1 MPLSQRLPNS
11 DDRELLYIT
20 DILGKK
26 VNKFTSLKK
35 ICSSLHFI
43 VMEMLR

>member
-35 ICSSLHFI
+35 SVLLTFI